1 MMCPLSL
8 CSVSVRRCQELNKL
22 LVEHNFPSMAIY
34 GGLSQDERLDR
45 YNKFKEY
52 KGQHSDSGRGLN
64 LAVRWLILQFLF
76 SSSHP
81 GVD

>member
-1 MMCPLSL
+1 
-8 CSVSVRRCQELNKL
+8 LNKL

-52 KGQHSDSGRGLN
+52 KGKKTMN
-64 LAVRWLILQFLF
+64 EMLIHAMQ
-76 SSSHP
+76 
-81 GVD
+81 